1 MASTSASS
9 VQKSFKYD
17 VFLSFRGEDT
27 RKTFVDHLY
36 HALHQKGIIT
46 YKDDEK
52 IEKGERISDQ
62 LIRSI
67 EDSRF
72 HIIVFSKN
80 YASSSWC
87 LDELVK
93 IMECQKMIEHTAYPV
108 FYDVEPTEVRNQR
121 GSVGEAFAQH
131 EKEGSTRKRKR
142 TLEDVDLEK
151 EDDVGRWRYALKE
164 AAGLAGMELKN
175 TFNGHEAKFIQ
186 QIVQDISLKLRFL
199 NFSIDGKLVGME
211 TRVKNV
217 VSSVEIGSDDVRMI
231 GIKGM
236 GGGGKTTL
244 AKAVFDHI
252 SIWFEGKSFVENV
265 REVSKGSLSGL
276 KELQKKVLSEVLN
289 DQSIVEKRNSDLE
302 NMMRKMMR
310 SRKVVI
316 VLDDVDDI
324 DQLEAL
330 VGELNWFKPGSRII
344 ITTRDEQVL
353 VAHGVHRDYIHDAC
367 LLSNK
372 EAICLFSRYAFKR
385 EIPNQGY
392 EELSRKVIHYALG
405 LPLTIKVLGSHL
417 CGRNEYEWIDAIE
430 RLKTVPLE
438 KTLKRLE
445 LSYNGL
451 ENDQK
456 EIFLDVVCILK
467 GELKYRA
474 IRILESCGFN
484 ARIGLRV
491 LEQKSLITISNTYR
505 LRFHDHI
512 KEMGWN
518 CVLRNHPYKRSRL
531 LDQTSLITISD
542 THRLHFHDHIEEM
555 GWNIVRRMHPDEP
568 IRHNRLWI
576 KEEIEDILV
585 NESGTEATRCIKL
598 MNTNLHPTIIM
609 KGLRKMWEL
618 RFLYVGEVYKKW
630 KVDEANQY
638 LPDALRSLYW
648 PGYPFSCLP
657 KTFQAHKLVNLEMV
671 RSNISE
677 LWEGGE
683 KKVLN
688 KIRFLDLTCSKL
700 RTFDL
705 RMTPHLE
712 MLDLSGCVD
721 FVELQ
726 MPVECTKLKFLL
738 LGESK
743 VSNLY
748 VGLTPNLETLSLREC
763 KFFAELIMP
772 FECSKLKF
780 LCLSG
785 SKLSNLNLGMAPNL
799 ETLDLSG
806 CIEFVE
812 LNMPVECPKLKF
824 LKLSDS
830 KLKFL
835 CISGSKV
842 SNLYVG
848 LTQNFETLRLRDCK
862 FFAELIKPFE
872 CSKLKFLCLSGSK
885 LSNLNLGMAPN
896 LETLDLSGCIEF
908 VELNMPVECPK
919 LKFLKLSDSKVSNL
933 NLGMTP
939 SLETL
944 HLTDCKNFV
953 KLHMPVEGLKLKFL
967 CISGSKVSNLNLGVT
982 PHLEILDL
990 SGCIDL
996 VELDMPSECPKLKFL
1011 KLSGSKLSSL
1021 NLEWTPHLEM
1031 LDLKECYCLQQI
1043 HAPVGCLKR
1052 LVYLNLS
1059 GCLRFE
1065 YFRVDKRMKS
1075 SGLGSMAALDL
1086 SAVSLDVCTLHP
1098 NNSLPK
1104 FQFKCKY
1111 DEPLPSSSG
1120 NLEKLISFGLCACT
1134 NLESFSASI
1143 CGLQHL
1149 REFRLEGRIKE
1160 VPKDLW
1166 RLESL
1171 EMLTLWMKEIKCLPN
1186 YMCKMKCLK
1195 RLDLSWCILVEK
1207 LPEELGSLECLEELA
1222 LKGCESLRDIPN
1234 SICKMRRLKRLDLHS
1249 CILIEKLPQQLGCLE
1264 CLEELVLTSCESLRD
1279 IPNNICNMISLKCLN
1294 LEGCILVEKLPEELD
1309 RLECGSYAIIKL
1321 QTLIRRRSILEI
1333 QLQTLS
1339 RSIGL
1344 NSRNPKNEEPVVEDD
1359 DDDNEEDDV
1368 EGVKTSVRPL
1378 LIISIMLF
1386 TKKAL

>member
-1 MASTSASS
+1 MVKVSRWWS
-9 VQKSFKYD
+9 
-17 VFLSFRGEDT
+17 GE
-27 RKTFVDHLY
+27 
-36 HALHQKGIIT
+36 
-46 YKDDEK
+46 
-52 IEKGERISDQ
+52 GE
-62 LIRSI
+62 
-67 EDSRF
+67 
-72 HIIVFSKN
+72 
-80 YASSSWC
+80 
-87 LDELVK
+87 
-93 IMECQKMIEHTAYPV
+93 PV
-108 FYDVEPTEVRNQR
+108 VV
-121 GSVGEAFAQH
+121 
-131 EKEGSTRKRKR
+131 
-142 TLEDVDLEK
+142 
-151 EDDVGRWRYALKE
+151 W
-164 AAGLAGMELKN
+164 
-175 TFNGHEAKFIQ
+175 HEAKFIQ

-217 VSSVEIGSDDVRMI
+217 VSSVEIG
-231 GIKGM
+231 
-236 GGGGKTTL
+236 
-244 AKAVFDHI
+244 
-252 SIWFEGKSFVENV
+252 KSFVENV

-289 DQSIVEKRNSDLE
+289 DQSIVEKRNSDLK

-316 VLDDVDDI
+316 VLDDVDDV

-353 VAHGVHRDYIHDAC
+353 VAHGVHSDYIHDAC

-392 EELSRKVIHYALG
+392 EELSRKVIHYASG

-430 RLKTVPLE
+430 RLKTIPLE

-491 LEQKSLITISNTYR
+491 LEQKSLITISNTYQ
-505 LRFHDHI
+505 LRFHDHK

-518 CVLRNHPYKRSRL
+518 CVLCNHPYKRSRL
-531 LDQTSLITISD
+531 LGQTSLTTISD

-568 IRHNRLWI
+568 SRHNRLWI

-585 NESGTEATRCIKL
+585 NESGTKATRCIKL
-598 MNTNLHPTIIM
+598 MNTNLHPTVIM

-618 RFLYVGEVYKKW
+618 RFLYVGEVYRKW
-630 KVDEANQY
+630 KVDESNQY
-638 LPDALRSLYW
+638 LPDALRYLYW
-648 PGYPFSCLP
+648 PDYPFSCLP

-677 LWEGGE
+677 LWEEGE

-726 MPVECTKLKFLL
+726 MPVECPKLKFLL

-748 VGLTPNLETLSLREC
+748 VGLTPSLETLSLREC

-785 SKLSNLNLGMAPNL
+785 SKLSNLNLGVAPNL

-824 LKLSDS
+824 LLLGK
-830 KLKFL
+830 
-835 CISGSKV
+835 SKV

-848 LTQNFETLRLRDCK
+848 LTPSLETLSLRECK
-862 FFAELIKPFE
+862 FFVELIMPFE

-885 LSNLNLGMAPN
+885 LSNLNLGVATN

-919 LKFLKLSDSKVSNL
+919 LKFLKLSDSKVSHL

-939 SLETL
+939 ILETL
-944 HLTDCKNFV
+944 HLIDCKNFV
-953 KLHMPVEGLKLKFL
+953 ELHMPVEGPNLKFL

-982 PHLEILDL
+982 PHLETLDL

-996 VELDMPSECPKLKFL
+996 VELDMPGECPKLKFL

-1021 NLEWTPHLEM
+1021 HLEM

-1052 LVYLNLS
+1052 LVYLNLT
-1059 GCLRFE
+1059 GCLRYE

-1075 SGLGSMAALDL
+1075 SGLDSMAALDL
-1086 SAVSLDVCTLHP
+1086 TAVSLDVCTLHP

-1149 REFRLEGRIKE
+1149 REFRLEGRIME

-1171 EMLTLWMKEIKCLPN
+1171 EMLTLWMKEIKSLPN

-1207 LPEELGSLECLEELA
+1207 LPEELGRLECLEELA
-1222 LKGCESLRDIPN
+1222 LKGCESLRDIPS
-1234 SICKMRRLKRLDLHS
+1234 SICKMRCLKRLDLHG
-1249 CILIEKLPQQLGCLE
+1249 CILIEKLPQQLWCLE

-1309 RLECGSYAIIKL
+1309 RLECLEWLDLTCCKSLRDIPNNICNMKLLKGLNLSGCILVEKLPEELGRLECLKKLYTHGAGISRLPHSIYQLKGLRIFGSVG
-1321 QTLIRRRSILEI
+1321 QLESYGF
-1333 QLQTLS
+1333 TLS
-1339 RSIGL
+1339 LGEIFSESSKL
-1344 NSRNPKNEEPVVEDD
+1344 SSRILGKKLLKELVA
-1359 DDDNEEDDV
+1359 
-1368 EGVKTSVRPL
+1368 GTSHL
-1378 LIISIMLF
+1378 
-1386 TKKAL
+1386 